1 MKGKQNEW
9 ELWYLMTLN
18 KLGKVEYEFCNNVI
32 SYCKDRIWAISM
44 IDGV

>member
-18 KLGKVEYEFCNNVI
+18 KLGKVEYEFCNNVNHI
-32 SYCKDRIWAISM
+32 ARIEFGLSA
-44 IDGV
+44 